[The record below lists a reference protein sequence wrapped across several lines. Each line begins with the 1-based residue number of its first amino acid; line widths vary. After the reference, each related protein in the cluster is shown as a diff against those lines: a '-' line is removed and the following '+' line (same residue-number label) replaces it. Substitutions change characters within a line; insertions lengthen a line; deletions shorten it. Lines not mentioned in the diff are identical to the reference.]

1 MTSTVLVSQSI
12 ERMESVIR
20 ESAKNGERLIELKE
34 RQMKANAEK
43 SYQFAELKRKK

>member
-1 MTSTVLVSQSI
+1 MTSPVLVSQSI

-34 RQMKANAEK
+34 RQMKANAER
-43 SYQFAELKRKK
+43 SYQFSQLRRKR